1 MAGDSGD
8 HCLHNVCCLFVCL
21 FVVHKGHRCI
31 QGTWKWK
38 HMIYGH
44 FLSEFESLNND
55 SFVNFEILILGF
67 EKCLRR
73 WFCKF
78 EMQNLNKI
86 EVWKKKI
93 GKGGSY

>member
-8 HCLHNVCCLFVCL
+8 HCLHNVCCL

-44 FLSEFESLNND
+44 FLSEFESNLNKD
-55 SFVNFEILILGF
+55 SFVNFGSFVDLGF
-67 EKCLRR
+67 EEKLI
-73 WFCKF
+73 
-78 EMQNLNKI
+78 L
-86 EVWKKKI
+86 
-93 GKGGSY
+93 